1 MRKLTMLVLLLILI
15 AVPVSAFSPRDSD
28 WGSSSVTAI
37 AWSDGNEL
45 GVAIANTSNSRTTIT
60 ISTPT
65 TDSRGRQVFS
75 SLRVDVP
82 GRAIIEEK
90 FYPSVPRRNEQIVVS
105 ITEGYRS
112 YDVPVQTTTIMNPDN
127 YIVPANTHWKV
138 AVDLDTLLQDPSRT
152 RLVAD
157 DYYQTSDGYN
167 QDRIRIE
174 SLVGGLSQVR
184 GNSNT
189 IEYVKPSMVLTM
201 KTPQVSMLTTM
212 TFSIRKTD
220 GSNWRDEVFEG
231 PLVMVYGRN
240 MRFGG
245 SGSSS
250 SESGRV
256 YY

>member
-1 MRKLTMLVLLLILI
+1 MRKLMIVMLLLLMV
-15 AVPVSAFSPRDSD
+15 AVAPVAAFSPRDSNL
-28 WGSSSVTAI
+28 STNVTAI

-45 GVAIANTSNSRTTIT
+45 SVAVANTSNTRTTVT

-65 TDSRGRQVFS
+65 VDSRGRQVFS
-75 SLRVDVP
+75 SQRVDVP
-82 GRAIIEEK
+82 GRTIIQETL
-90 FYPSVPRRNEQIVVS
+90 YPSVPRWNEQIIVRLS
-105 ITEGYRS
+105 EGYRS
-112 YDVPVQTTTIMNPDN
+112 ADIPVQITTIMDADS
-127 YIVPANTHWKV
+127 YILQANTHWKV
-138 AVDLDTLLQDPSRT
+138 VVDLEPLLQDPSRT
-152 RLVAD
+152 KLVVD
-157 DYYQTSDGYN
+157 DYYQTADGYN
-167 QDRIRIE
+167 QERIKIE
-174 SLVGGLSQVR
+174 SLVGGLSQGR

>member
-1 MRKLTMLVLLLILI
+1 MRKLAIIALLLIVI
-15 AVPVSAFSPRDSD
+15 VTPVAAFSPRDSYV
-28 WGSSSVTAI
+28 STNVAAI

-45 GVAIANTSNSRTTIT
+45 SVAVANSGNTRITVT

-65 TDSRGRQVFS
+65 VDSRGRQVFS

-82 GRAIIEEK
+82 GRTIIQET
-90 FYPSVPRRNEQIVVS
+90 FYPSIPRWNEDIVVRVS
-105 ITEGYRS
+105 EGYRS
-112 YDVPVQTTTIMNPDN
+112 ADIRVQITTIMDPDS
-127 YIVPANTHWKV
+127 YIVPENTHWKV
-138 AVDLDTLLQDPSRT
+138 TVDLEPLLQDPSRT
-152 RLVAD
+152 RLVVD
-157 DYYQTSDGYN
+157 DYYQTADGYS

-184 GNSNT
+184 GNTNT

-201 KTPQVSMLTTM
+201 KTPQVSMVTTM
-212 TFSIRKTD
+212 TFDIRKTG
-220 GSNWRDEVFEG
+220 GSSWRDEIFEG

-250 SESGRV
+250 SGSGRV